1 VKPSVEEAFARNEC
15 LTCGK
20 IDPAVRHLGGDCPY
34 CHFRRWDNRAE
45 ELDVVILKRAVGPL
59 PAGSK
64 GTVVA
69 VWGVHGLN
77 YTVEFTSPTCLIEIT
92 LDDIELSDET
102 VPIGIEKTS
111 R

>member
-1 VKPSVEEAFARNEC
+1 
-15 LTCGK
+15 
-20 IDPAVRHLGGDCPY
+20 
-34 CHFRRWDNRAE
+34 
-45 ELDVVILKRAVGPL
+45 
-59 PAGSK
+59 
-64 GTVVA
+64 
-69 VWGVHGLN
+69 VHGLN